1 VIGLE
6 GGEPDHNGTHWH
18 SQLIRR
24 KGRLPNRSVR
34 TIQRLGCQFSRADF
48 GGQLASDAEH
58 WPTSTSQFADGCDPS
73 EPNWAGRPL
82 YRPRD
87 NLAMLHGGLAKLM
100 RMSTR
105 NMW

>member
-6 GGEPDHNGTHWH
+6 GGEPDHNGAHWH

-48 GGQLASDAEH
+48 GWRLTQNAGRLQLASSPMAAIRGTELG
-58 WPTSTSQFADGCDPS
+58 WLSPLSPT
-73 EPNWAGRPL
+73 R
-82 YRPRD
+82 
-87 NLAMLHGGLAKLM
+87 
-100 RMSTR
+100 
-105 NMW
+105 

>member
-1 VIGLE
+1 MGVCALYEGL
-6 GGEPDHNGTHWH
+6 GW
-18 SQLIRR
+18 
-24 KGRLPNRSVR
+24 
-34 TIQRLGCQFSRADF
+34 FDF
-48 GGQLASDAEH
+48 GGQQAAWRRTWPAS
-58 WPTSTSQFADGCDPS
+58 TGQIADGCDPS

-87 NLAMLHGGLAKLM
+87 NLAMLHGELAKLM

>member
-1 VIGLE
+1 MGMCALYE
-6 GGEPDHNGTHWH
+6 GCA
-18 SQLIRR
+18 
-24 KGRLPNRSVR
+24 LPALVGSTLVGSW
-34 TIQRLGCQFSRADF
+34 LP
-48 GGQLASDAEH
+48 DAEH
-58 WPTSTSQFADGCDPS
+58 WPTSTGQFADGCDPS

>member
-1 VIGLE
+1 MIGLE

-48 GGQLASDAEH
+48 GGQLASNAEH
-58 WPTSTSQFADGCDPS
+58 WPTLTGLFAKGCDPRNRIGLVFPS
-73 EPNWAGRPL
+73 IAHAIISLCSMVNWQ
-82 YRPRD
+82 
-87 NLAMLHGGLAKLM
+87 
-100 RMSTR
+100 S
-105 NMW
+105 